1 MTFIPQL
8 SSDQAV
14 ILKLIKPSEMSSRQ
28 NTPSSNQS
36 EAEENRKY
44 EEKKEKNR
52 IAVRKHR
59 EAQNKVEEERKA
71 AIQYYKEDNMK
82 LENDIRA
89 LRAEGEFF
97 RRIVEAHEL
106 ASGGQFSRTPE
117 GAQIIE
123 NISQFFTGPAQ
134 REQERREEGR

>member
-1 MTFIPQL
+1 
-8 SSDQAV
+8 
-14 ILKLIKPSEMSSRQ
+14 MSSRQ

-44 EEKKEKNR
+44 EEKKEKNEKNR
-52 IAVRKHR
+52 LAVRKHR

-97 RRIVEAHEL
+97 GRIVEAHEL

-134 REQERREEGR
+134 REQERKEEGR

>member
-36 EAEENRKY
+36 EAEQNRKY
-44 EEKKEKNR
+44 EEREKNR

-59 EAQNKVEEERKA
+59 DAQKEVEEKRKA
-71 AIQYYKEDNMK
+71 DIQYYKEDNMK

-97 RRIVEAHEL
+97 GRIVEAHDL

>member
-1 MTFIPQL
+1 
-8 SSDQAV
+8 
-14 ILKLIKPSEMSSRQ
+14 MSSRQ

-44 EEKKEKNR
+44 EEKKEKEKEKNR

-97 RRIVEAHEL
+97 GRIVEAHDL